1 MKLITAIRMIKE
13 RDRTKRE
20 PEKQLQRQKM
30 PFGNQF
36 VNMQNPGQKKLVN
49 VQSIFPKEDVLA
61 LKMKTKE
68 AHIKEALLKAVY
80 FYLENADGD

>member
-20 PEKQLQRQKM
+20 AEKHLQRQKM

-36 VNMQNPGQKKLVN
+36 VNMQNPCQKKLVN
-49 VQSIFPKEDVLA
+49 VQSIFPKEDVVA

-68 AHIKEALLKAVY
+68 TRIKEALSKAVT
-80 FYLENADGD
+80 FYLENADED